1 MLQTESGVIIADN
14 TGAKTGQ
21 VIAVLKGSSGKKAGI
36 GDRVKIAIK
45 TASPSATIKKGETAT
60 AVIVRLKKEIR
71 RKDGSYI
78 RFDDNA
84 VALINKDNEPIGKRI
99 FGPVAR
105 ELREKGF
112 KDVATLAEE
121 VI

>member
-1 MLQTESGVIIADN
+1 MLQTESGVIVADN
-14 TGAKTGQ
+14 TGAKTAQ
-21 VIAVLKGSSGKKAGI
+21 VIAVLKGSGGRKAGI
-36 GDRVKIAIK
+36 GDRVKVAIK
-45 TASPSATIKKGETAT
+45 SASPSATIKKGEVAT

-71 RKDGSYI
+71 RKDGTYI

-112 KDVATLAEE
+112 KEVAALGEE